1 MDPTP
6 HHTSAARSPHPSVV
20 AAALGT
26 WLRYAVPLTLLSAV
40 ALSPIIA
47 AALLTRAPVDPAGAK
62 AVLTL
67 GWVMIAFAWF
77 GQLVLAGGATAMT
90 RATPS
95 QLRALGQGF
104 VQLVRAIV
112 PCLAAVT
119 AIAIGGLA
127 LAVPGLVLVALLALT
142 GASPARGVLASL
154 ADSIAIARKHLPAV
168 VLATAAMIA
177 IDLAIGLVAQRAF
190 TAPLPKPPSP
200 AQLAQYRHF
209 VRVVALALVIVSPL
223 PATVLATIRTRASP
237 QDAGR
242 CAGGPSEGR
251 NA

>member
-1 MDPTP
+1 M
-6 HHTSAARSPHPSVV
+6 V
-20 AAALGT
+20 AAALRT
-26 WLRYAVPLTLLSAV
+26 WLRYAIPLTLLSAI
-40 ALSPIIA
+40 ALSPVIA
-47 AALLTRAPVDPAGAK
+47 AALRTRTPVDPAGAK

-67 GWVMIAFAWF
+67 GWVMIALAWF
-77 GQLVLAGGATAMT
+77 GQLVLVGGASAMT

-119 AIAIGGLA
+119 AIAIGSLA
-127 LAVPGLVLVALLALT
+127 LAVPGLVLIGLLALT
-142 GASPARGVLASL
+142 GASPARGVPAQL
-154 ADSIAIARKHLPAV
+154 ADSIAVARKHLPAV
-168 VLATAAMIA
+168 ALATAAMIA

-190 TAPLPKPPSP
+190 AAPLSRPPSP

-209 VRVVALALVIVSPL
+209 VRVVALALVLASPL
-223 PATVLATIRTRASP
+223 PATVLATIRTRALP
-237 QDAGR
+237 QNAGR

>member
-1 MDPTP
+1 MDTTP
-6 HHTSAARSPHPSVV
+6 HRPSATRPPPPPVV

-26 WLRYAVPLTLLSAV
+26 WLRYVVPLTLLSAV

-47 AALLTRAPVDPAGAK
+47 AALRTRAPVDPAGAK

-67 GWVMIAFAWF
+67 GWELIALAWF
-77 GQLVLAGGATAMT
+77 GQLVLVGGAAAMT

-95 QLRALGQGF
+95 QLRAFGQGF
-104 VQLVRAIV
+104 VQLVRAIL

-127 LAVPGLVLVALLALT
+127 LAVPGLVLIALLALT
-142 GASPARGVLASL
+142 GASPARGVPAQL

-190 TAPLPKPPSP
+190 ALPLSKPPAP

-209 VRVVALALVIVSPL
+209 VRAVALALVIASPL
-223 PATVLATIRTRASP
+223 PATVLATIRTHAS
-237 QDAGR
+237 
-242 CAGGPSEGR
+242 S
-251 NA
+251 